1 MFDYSKQKNENQ
13 NISKYWRKNPK
24 SIEKYQFVHHFLP
37 KPDKRKRADF
47 LENKAILIYCV
58 LILVVTAIF
67 RVIPKVAPG
76 VLGYASD
83 INITDL
89 LKYTN
94 KKRGENGVSNLRLND
109 KLSAAAGKKA
119 KDMFEDGYWAHVAPD
134 GTEPW
139 DFIVG
144 ENYEYIYAG
153 ENLAKNFSTSKE
165 VVEAWFKSP
174 SHKSNLIGANYEEVG
189 FAVVNGVMNGY
200 ETTLVVQMFGKP
212 RQPSMLASV
221 GEEAVNIGRN
231 NVSASEV
238 ESANIEGEANVR
250 SETSVS
256 EQPVDSESVV
266 SEPLPS
272 DSSTNN
278 FIDVTLATKTIS
290 LVVGGFVVSL
300 LLIDILYS
308 RKKGVRK
315 FTGLTLAHMAILLVV
330 IISIWLVF
338 RPGLVV

>member
-1 MFDYSKQKNENQ
+1 MFDYSKHKDENQ

-37 KPDKRKRADF
+37 KEDKRKRADF

-58 LILVVTAIF
+58 LILIVTAIF

-94 KKRGENGVSNLRLND
+94 KKREENGVSGLRLND
-109 KLSAAAGKKA
+109 KLSAAAQNKA

-174 SHKSNLIGANYEEVG
+174 SHKSNLIGANYDEVG

-221 GEEAVNIGRN
+221 GEEVVNIGRN
-231 NVSASEV
+231 TVSASEEEPSSNLG
-238 ESANIEGEANVR
+238 ESEVR
-250 SETSVS
+250 SDTSVS
-256 EQPVDSESVV
+256 DQPVGNDSRL
-266 SEPLPS
+266 SEPIPS
-272 DSSTNN
+272 GSPINN

-308 RKKGVRK
+308 RKKGIRK
-315 FTGLTLAHMAILLVV
+315 LTGLTLAHMAILLVV
-330 IISIWLVF
+330 IVSIWLVF
-338 RPGLVV
+338 RPGLIV

>member
-1 MFDYSKQKNENQ
+1 MFDYSKQKDENQ

-58 LILVVTAIF
+58 FILVITAVF
-67 RVIPKVAPG
+67 RIIPKVAPG

-109 KLSAAAGKKA
+109 KLSAAAQKKA

-144 ENYEYIYAG
+144 EDYEYIYAG

-221 GEEAVNIGRN
+221 DDGAVNILYLPPKQN
-231 NVSASEV
+231 PQTPKVIQMSDPKQVFQKSL
-238 ESANIEGEANVR
+238 
-250 SETSVS
+250 
-256 EQPVDSESVV
+256 PV
-266 SEPLPS
+266 P
-272 DSSTNN
+272 
-278 FIDVTLATKTIS
+278 
-290 LVVGGFVVSL
+290 SL
-300 LLIDILYS
+300 LNRSLFLPDPPLINL
-308 RKKGVRK
+308 
-315 FTGLTLAHMAILLVV
+315 
-330 IISIWLVF
+330 
-338 RPGLVV
+338 

>member
-94 KKRGENGVSNLRLND
+94 KKRGENGVSALRLND

-330 IISIWLVF
+330 ILSIWLVF

>member
-330 IISIWLVF
+330 ILSIWLVF

>member
-94 KKRGENGVSNLRLND
+94 KKRGENGVSALRLND

>member
-144 ENYEYIYAG
+144 ENYEYVYAG

-330 IISIWLVF
+330 ILSIWLVF